1 MKREPSSPPHTTSY
15 PQRFTVSAQSKSPEA
30 TTALS
35 FEAAIQKLGRIVEE
49 LESGELPLEDSLKLF
64 EQGVLLARNSQRI
77 LDDAEK
83 RVEQLLG
90 LDAEGKPIVK
100 GLDEDD

>member
-1 MKREPSSPPHTTSY
+1 M
-15 PQRFTVSAQSKSPEA
+15 SAKSPDA

-35 FEAAIQKLGRIVEE
+35 FEAAIEQLGRIVEE

-90 LDAEGKPIVK
+90 LDADGRPIVK
-100 GLDEDD
+100 ELDEDD